1 VLSAVI
7 KEHPPGD
14 ALSDFQPADAES
26 IVRVILADDHEIV
39 RDGIRMILEPER
51 DIEVI
56 AEVGDAESA
65 RRRTSDLKPDV
76 LVLDLNMPDGSSLP
90 TIPAIL
96 EASPQTAV
104 VALTM
109 QDEPGFAREAFRL
122 GAKAYV
128 VKQSAGRELIEA
140 IRAALAG
147 GTYINPQ
154 LGARVAAEPEGP
166 PGGLTPRESEVL
178 TLIAQGHTNP
188 EIAERLVVSVRTVE
202 THRSAIYR
210 KVGTSNRAELVHY
223 AREHGLVDSEG

>member
-1 VLSAVI
+1 
-7 KEHPPGD
+7 
-14 ALSDFQPADAES
+14 
-26 IVRVILADDHEIV
+26 
-39 RDGIRMILEPER
+39 
-51 DIEVI
+51 
-56 AEVGDAESA
+56 
-65 RRRTSDLKPDV
+65 
-76 LVLDLNMPDGSSLP
+76 MPDGSSLP

>member
-122 GAKAYV
+122 GARGYV
-128 VKQSAGRELIEA
+128 LKHSIGRELIEA
-140 IRAALAG
+140 IRAAFAG
-147 GTYINPQ
+147 RTY
-154 LGARVAAEPEGP
+154 
-166 PGGLTPRESEVL
+166 
-178 TLIAQGHTNP
+178 TNP
-188 EIAERLVVSVRTVE
+188 EIAERLVTGVR
-202 THRSAIYR
+202 I
-210 KVGTSNRAELVHY
+210 
-223 AREHGLVDSEG
+223 